1 MEVSIIIPCYNKEQ
15 YIEACIQSILTQEF
29 RSFEII
35 MVDDGSTD
43 RTGYLCDQI
52 ATLDT
57 RVKVYHT
64 SNGGVTA
71 ARKFGFDH
79 STGKYIMFVDCDDQL
94 MPNAIQTLYDNIE
107 RTQADEVIGAHKTQ
121 MGTICDS
128 GLRGWQDTSFMIN
141 DLLALHNSFC
151 VLWGIIFRKDI
162 LTGCLDTPRDIING
176 EDIMMQIKV
185 LMKNPKVYFIEDL
198 VYLYNYGLPN
208 NRAFTLARVQLFD
221 TELKQTLL
229 PRWEEF
235 RNGYLLHCI
244 KTYENHLWR
253 RNFDI
258 KNYYRP
264 LKKENLSHIP
274 IKDRIAFCLPLPIA
288 YWLVWIKKKMN

>member
-274 IKDRIAFCLPLPIA
+274 IKDRIVFCLPLPIA

>member
-79 STGKYIMFVDCDDQL
+79 STGKYIMFVA
-94 MPNAIQTLYDNIE
+94 N
-107 RTQADEVIGAHKTQ
+107 
-121 MGTICDS
+121 
-128 GLRGWQDTSFMIN
+128 
-141 DLLALHNSFC
+141 
-151 VLWGIIFRKDI
+151 
-162 LTGCLDTPRDIING
+162 
-176 EDIMMQIKV
+176 
-185 LMKNPKVYFIEDL
+185 
-198 VYLYNYGLPN
+198 
-208 NRAFTLARVQLFD
+208 
-221 TELKQTLL
+221 
-229 PRWEEF
+229 
-235 RNGYLLHCI
+235 
-244 KTYENHLWR
+244 
-253 RNFDI
+253 
-258 KNYYRP
+258 
-264 LKKENLSHIP
+264 
-274 IKDRIAFCLPLPIA
+274 
-288 YWLVWIKKKMN
+288 